1 MTSSVTSTPV
11 GVTVTQFNA
20 MEASELVDQ
29 LTGLFA
35 SRDLATAV
43 AVARPIA
50 TIDAL
55 CGAASVLLHEQ
66 DDETVLESVNA
77 HPPIGGTVE
86 SGSRSA
92 AEQATAVED
101 QGENGEMTS
110 IRNLQPTYREK
121 FGWNFLVR
129 AAGKDSRQIL
139 DNLVVRLAHEP
150 EEEWPFVLRHLD
162 AINQLRLRGFVTED
176 DGTVRE
182 ASGVSEV
189 TT

>member
-1 MTSSVTSTPV
+1 M
-11 GVTVTQFNA
+11 TQFNA

-43 AVARPIA
+43 AAARPIA

-86 SGSRSA
+86 SGSRAA
-92 AEQATAVED
+92 AEQATAAED
-101 QGENGEMTS
+101 QGENGEMPS

-150 EEEWPFVLRHLD
+150 EEEWPFALRHLD
-162 AINQLRLRGFVTED
+162 AINHLRLRGFVTED

>member
-1 MTSSVTSTPV
+1 M
-11 GVTVTQFNA
+11 TQFNA

-43 AVARPIA
+43 AAARPIA

-92 AEQATAVED
+92 AEQATAAED
-101 QGENGEMTS
+101 QGENGEMTF

-129 AAGKDSRQIL
+129 AAGKDSPADPRQPRRAPGPRARGG
-139 DNLVVRLAHEP
+139 VAVRP
-150 EEEWPFVLRHLD
+150 PPPRRHQST
-162 AINQLRLRGFVTED
+162 ASARIRHRGRWH
-176 DGTVRE
+176 G
-182 ASGVSEV
+182 A
-189 TT
+189 